1 MIYDWTFNP
10 LTVKPI
16 DGSMANVVI
25 TVDWRRTATDGPFL
39 ASAYGRV
46 SLPPPQPSS
55 FTPFGA
61 LTKEQVQPW
70 VIAKLAEDTGR
81 PDIVAQMDS
90 VLAENINSQK
100 SPTAVAMAPPWG
112 E

>member
-1 MIYDWTFNP
+1 MIYDWIFNP

-16 DGSMANVVI
+16 DGSMTNVVI

-46 SLPPPQPSS
+46 SLPSPQPSS
-55 FTPFGA
+55 FTPFVA
-61 LTKEQVQPW
+61 LTKEKVQSW
-70 VIAKLAEDTGR
+70 VIAKLVEDSGR
-81 PDIVAQMDS
+81 PEIVAQMDS
-90 VLAENINSQK
+90 GLAENINSQK

-112 E
+112 A

>member
-1 MIYDWTFNP
+1 MIYDWIFNP

-16 DGSMANVVI
+16 EGSMANVVI
-25 TVDWRRTATDGPFL
+25 TVDWHRTATDGPFL

-55 FTPFGA
+55 FTPFVA
-61 LTKEQVQPW
+61 LTKEQVQSW
-70 VIAKLAEDTGR
+70 VTAKLVEDSGR

-90 VLAENINSQK
+90 GLAENINKQK
-100 SPTAVAMAPPWG
+100 SPTTVAMAPPWG
-112 E
+112 T